1 MIYTVRLR
9 SACCLEAGVVQGI
22 NAECSELLQTL
33 DNFYL
38 TAEQLE
44 DSPSRQDGVTA
55 DDEYRARVFGCE
67 LIQEAGMLLKLPQVT
82 MATGQVLLHRYYCK
96 QSLAKRDVKASL
108 SCLFRRPCLLF
119 QQQSS
124 PGLPSRPP
132 A

>member
-1 MIYTVRLR
+1 MERKP
-9 SACCLEAGVVQGI
+9 SADRFR
-22 NAECSELLQTL
+22 LLQTL

-44 DSPSRQDGVTA
+44 DSPSRQDGITA

-67 LIQEAGMLLKLPQVT
+67 LIQEAGMLLQLPQVT

-108 SCLFRRPCLLF
+108 SCALRA
-119 QQQSS
+119 
-124 PGLPSRPP
+124 PSLRLIWIS